1 MIYREIKRSMIDME
15 KRFARLGENREI
27 ADAPGA
33 KPSVHAGG
41 TVRFEPVHCSCDR
54 LEQKRQA
61 ELQSAAR
68 NKTALVAANRLSTAV
83 HAHQILVMEL
93 GPHADLLALDGRY
106 ADMWQL
112 QQSVAEAETEG

>member
-1 MIYREIKRSMIDME
+1 M
-15 KRFARLGENREI
+15 
-27 ADAPGA
+27 
-33 KPSVHAGG
+33 
-41 TVRFEPVHCSCDR
+41 HCSCHR
-54 LEQKRQA
+54 LEQERQA

-83 HAHQILVMEL
+83 HAHQILMMEL
-93 GPHADLLALDGRY
+93 GRVFERGTHADLLALDGRY